1 MPGPSGRTL
10 SAPDMAM
17 IRNRLAEMPALEKAS
32 HLSSVVA
39 SVSCLRLLHLLGQEP
54 RLPVAGLA
62 ARLGL
67 SLSGMSQHLAKLRL
81 YGLVESRREAQS
93 QYYRL
98 TDHPF
103 HGLLRALLVVPSTRE
118 PLASRGPSAP
128 RRGSAS
134 RARSR

>member
-10 SAPDMAM
+10 SAPEMAE
-17 IRNRLAEMPALEKAS
+17 IRNRLADMPALEKAS

-54 RLPVAGLA
+54 RLPVADLA
-62 ARLGL
+62 ARLGF

-81 YGLVESRREAQS
+81 HGLVESRRAAQR

-103 HGLLRALLVVPSTRE
+103 HGLLRALLFAPSDRE
-118 PLASRGPSAP
+118 PLASRGSAAP
-128 RRGSAS
+128 RRTAS
-134 RARSR
+134 RPRSR